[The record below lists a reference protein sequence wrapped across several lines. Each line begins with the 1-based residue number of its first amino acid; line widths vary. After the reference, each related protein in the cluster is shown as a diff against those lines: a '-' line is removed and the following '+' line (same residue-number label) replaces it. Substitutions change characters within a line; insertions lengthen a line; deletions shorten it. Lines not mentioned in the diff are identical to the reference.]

1 MEPRGHDSG
10 SDAPPNHLAAQDSVE
25 PFRPENALRGYGRGR
40 ARPPLQREAR
50 DPGVGRVAPGTLWD
64 DTGVS
69 GGSATRSSDGA
80 RQLIS
85 APSLTFPPDRG
96 DHLDDGLLD
105 PDDSLERNRPRPP
118 LYEGVGGQFRN
129 NGAQCGARSGR
140 ETEHYRA
147 AWMPA
152 GRRDGSGVVETEW
165 AGLAGM
171 CPRLLAM

>member
-10 SDAPPNHLAAQDSVE
+10 SDAPPNHLAARDSVE

-40 ARPPLQREAR
+40 ARLPLQREAR

-69 GGSATRSSDGA
+69 GGSATQSSDGA

-105 PDDSLERNRPRPP
+105 PDDSLDRNRPRPP

-140 ETEHYRA
+140 ETEHDRA
-147 AWMPA
+147 A
-152 GRRDGSGVVETEW
+152 GRSS
-165 AGLAGM
+165 
-171 CPRLLAM
+171 